1 MLAAT
6 SVMLRSVSEAEE
18 PSKHTMAPA
27 AAAPKVGVYSCHM
40 LATGGSI
47 MTPYGAAPTVT
58 PMPSGINRL
67 SLDDSA
73 HYRHNSGEGRY
84 RYDSRTSH
92 VIFETGPLEGFTVR
106 SEMSEE
112 QQWLRFAPKKGA
124 SLSAAS
130 RLGDHIC
137 VLQRPDSRS
146 TESKP

>member
-6 SVMLRSVSEAEE
+6 SGMLRSVSEAEE
-18 PSKHTMAPA
+18 PSKRTAAPA

-40 LATGGSI
+40 LAIGGSI
-47 MTPYGAAPTVT
+47 MTPYGAAPTVM

-67 SLDDSA
+67 SLDGGS
-73 HYRHNSGEGRY
+73 HYRHDSGEGRY
-84 RYDSRTSH
+84 RYDSRTSR
-92 VIFETGPLEGFTVR
+92 VIFESGPLEGFTVR
-106 SEMSEE
+106 SEMNDE
-112 QQWLRFAPKKGA
+112 QQWLRFASKKGA

-137 VLQRPDSRS
+137 VLQRPDSHW